1 MLKKLMS
8 LLCSLFVPKRAVNGG
23 RGSKLIYGAEAT
35 EFGLPDWDNPV
46 VIPLP
51 DGDAKEQAYVTTSA
65 CLVVLYVNDGFL
77 SSKNT
82 TYSLLEVKKTF
93 ISLVRSYQHNNA
105 VNCFLKKG
113 DTVTFQWSG
122 SGVEAK
128 VYPLVLPN

>member
-1 MLKKLMS
+1 MLKKVLQ

-23 RGSKLIYGAEAT
+23 GSKLIYGAEAT

-51 DGDAKEQAYVTTSA
+51 DGDAKRQAYVATSA
-65 CLVVLYVNDGFL
+65 CLVVLKVNDGFP
-77 SSKNT
+77 SSANA
-82 TYSLLEVKKTF
+82 TYSLLEVKTTF
-93 ISLVRSYQHNNA
+93 ISLVRSYQYNIAING
-105 VNCFLKKG
+105 FFKKG

>member
-1 MLKKLMS
+1 MLKQLIQ
-8 LLCSLFVPKRAVNGG
+8 LLVNQLVPKRAVNGG
-23 RGSKLIYGAEAT
+23 GSKLIYGAEAT

-51 DGDAKEQAYVTTSA
+51 DGDPKRQAYVATSA
-65 CLVVLYVNDGFL
+65 CLVVLKVNSGFP
-77 SSKNT
+77 SAENT
-82 TYSLLEVKKTF
+82 SYSLLEVKNTY
-93 ISLVRSYQHNNA
+93 ISLVRSYQYNNA